1 MGIIYLNL
9 KVTGLVSAG
18 LISLAHITLRSVC
31 TRQLVGSR
39 EGPGR
44 KRYCCKV
51 IRDVQKEKAPS
62 NKRCIKSNGLVCSK
76 NLTGGATGGGFCLG
90 DGVQVFPGE
99 DCQH

>member
-1 MGIIYLNL
+1 MGNCSESKSNWLGQRRSYQSGSYYSQKRLH
-9 KVTGLVSAG
+9 SA
-18 LISLAHITLRSVC
+18 V
-31 TRQLVGSR
+31 SR